1 MNMFRKFDL
10 SDASEENKMILDNI
24 NKEKTKTLMLTILM
38 AVLMTIEIILNKFMF
53 VDLNIVILCTFL
65 FSIIINTYVIYKLLR
80 SRVLLSYVLSAIVN
94 NLTIEEWVDT
104 LNNNEIDENKKIV
117 RVKKRAF
124 ILEYVMVILCIA
136 SCTTAFLT
144 IF

>member
-1 MNMFRKFDL
+1 MFRKFDL

-38 AVLMTIEIILNKFMF
+38 AVLMTIEIILSKFMF

>member
-38 AVLMTIEIILNKFMF
+38 AVLMTIEIILSKFMF